1 LLADCHSNWVSW
13 DLTVVVIEFLIWL
26 RMCSLKNVFVSH
38 WNSDK
43 CLVNSIAHLFI
54 RFFVHWCLIF

>member
-38 WNSDK
+38 
-43 CLVNSIAHLFI
+43 
-54 RFFVHWCLIF
+54 